1 MAKDIKRFSFSRL
14 NSFKKCPRQHYY
26 TYIEQ
31 VETKENTTTIP
42 GSLFHECLELHA
54 KGLDYMKP
62 IQEFARHCTE
72 GRLEIEPDT
81 LEETFTEYLRYHAR
95 NLEREEVL
103 LVEAEYID
111 DLGDEDIF
119 IVKIDK
125 VVRTPEGYIVLRDTK
140 TTLNKLK
147 YTQEDV
153 TFNQQLHT
161 YLPYVE
167 EILKERVDC
176 LEIDEVR
183 IAKLQ
188 PVPLL
193 RSGKPSTNKSL
204 LELVTYEAY
213 YNCLCEMGLETERE
227 FQPILDYL
235 RQRGHPLFNRIR
247 VQVLDRNISSM
258 IAQDIL
264 DTYQCAKLGYNYR
277 VTGPLCNYCPYK
289 ALCHL
294 DYSCPSE
301 LEREILKNNL

>member
-1 MAKDIKRFSFSRL
+1 MAKDIQRFSFSRL
-14 NSFKKCPRQHYY
+14 NSFKKCPRQHHY

-31 VETKENTTTIP
+31 VETEESATTIP
-42 GSLFHECLELHA
+42 GSLFHECVELHG
-54 KGLDYMKP
+54 KGLDYRKP
-62 IQEFARHCTE
+62 IEEFAKYCRE
-72 GRLEIEPDT
+72 GKLELEPDT
-81 LEETFTEYLRYHAR
+81 LEIVFTEYQRYYAK
-95 NLEREEVL
+95 EFEEEEIL
-103 LVEAEYID
+103 LVETEFTD
-111 DLGDEDIF
+111 ELEDEDFF

-125 VVRTPEGYIVLRDTK
+125 VVRDKSGYIIARDTK

-147 YTQEDV
+147 YTQDDV
-153 TFNQQLHT
+153 TYNQQLHT
-161 YLPYVE
+161 YVPFIE
-167 EILKERVDC
+167 EYLKEKVDC

-213 YNCLCEMGLETERE
+213 YDCLCSMGLETEKE

-235 RQRGHPLFNRIR
+235 RQRGHPLFRRIR
-247 VQVLDRNISSM
+247 IQILDRNISSM

-264 DTYQCAKLGYNYR
+264 DTYKCAKLGYNYR
-277 VTGPLCNYCPYK
+277 VTGPLCNYCQYK
-289 ALCHL
+289 DLCHL

-301 LEREILKNNL
+301 LEREILKKNL